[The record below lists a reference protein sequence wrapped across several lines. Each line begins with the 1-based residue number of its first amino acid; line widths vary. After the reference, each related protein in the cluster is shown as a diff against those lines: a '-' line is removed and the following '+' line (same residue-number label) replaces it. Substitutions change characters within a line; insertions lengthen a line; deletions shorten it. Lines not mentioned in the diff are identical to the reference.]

1 MQNRRDFLLMRPSTE
16 RPFVLACERLYMR
29 YLDSIDELTT
39 GDLAESLER
48 DLRQIKTVQVT
59 GTSWLAR
66 EDFRSWLDPIL
77 VNVQAHGVRIVFD
90 PVEPVRAHEPHE

>member
-1 MQNRRDFLLMRPSTE
+1 MPNRRDFLLLRATTE
-16 RPFVLACERLYMR
+16 RPFVLSCERLYMR
-29 YLDSIDELTT
+29 YLDSIDEFTT

-48 DLRQIKTVQVT
+48 ELRQLKSVRVT

-77 VNVQAHGVRIVFD
+77 DSLQTAGVRIVFD
-90 PVEPVRAHEPHE
+90 PARPET